1 MDVRIL
7 ETVDPATGEIV
18 SVIVAGRARAA
29 AKAEFRDRDK
39 FRRENSPKNPRHV
52 GKDSRKK
59 FRREHSSRERR
70 DPGMS
75 PREVAA
81 EQAMKEYDEHVAML
95 TKAVPDFERAID
107 RTASD
112 IAALEQESAAA
123 AKRWGK
129 DSPVYKGYQEMIAQK
144 KKDGKV
150 LISAYKDAVQ
160 TLNDL
165 GVDVPFVIY
174 VPWAFE

>member
-1 MDVRIL
+1 MDVRII
-7 ETVDPATGEIV
+7 ETIDPSTGEPV
-18 SVIVAGRARAA
+18 SVIIAGRARSA

-70 DPGMS
+70 NPGMS
-75 PREVAA
+75 PRE
-81 EQAMKEYDEHVAML
+81 
-95 TKAVPDFERAID
+95 TKAVPDLEQAID

-112 IAALEQESAAA
+112 IAALEQEFAAA

-160 TLNDL
+160 TLGDL
-165 GVDVPFVIY
+165 GVDISYTIY
-174 VPWAFE
+174 APWAFE

>member
-1 MDVRIL
+1 MDVRII
-7 ETVDPATGEIV
+7 ETIDPSTGEPV
-18 SVIVAGRARAA
+18 SVIIAGRARSA

-70 DPGMS
+70 NPGMS

-81 EQAMKEYDEHVAML
+81 EQKMREYDEHVAML

-150 LISAYKDAVQ
+150 LILAYKDAVQ

>member
-1 MDVRIL
+1 MDVRIF
-7 ETVDPATGEIV
+7 ETVDPATGEPV

-29 AKAEFRDRDK
+29 AKSEFRDRDK
-39 FRRENSPKNPRHV
+39 FRRENSPENPRHV

-81 EQAMKEYDEHVAML
+81 EQAMKDYNEYVATL
-95 TKAVPDFERAID
+95 TKAVPDLEQAID

-112 IAALEQESAAA
+112 IVVLEQESAAA
-123 AKRWGK
+123 AKRWEK
-129 DSPVYKGYQEMIAQK
+129 NSPVYKGYQEMIAQK

-160 TLNDL
+160 TLGDL
-165 GVDVPFVIY
+165 GVDISYTIY
-174 VPWAFE
+174 APWAFE

>member
-1 MDVRIL
+1 MDVRII
-7 ETVDPATGEIV
+7 ETVDPATGEPV
-18 SVIVAGRARAA
+18 SVIVAGRARLA

-39 FRRENSPKNPRHV
+39 FRRENSPKNPRHI

-81 EQAMKEYDEHVAML
+81 EQAMKEYSERVAAL
-95 TKAVPDFERAID
+95 TKAVPNLERTID
-107 RTASD
+107 KTASD
-112 IAALEQESAAA
+112 IVALEQESAAA

-129 DSPVYKGYQEMIAQK
+129 DSPVYKGYQEMIARK
-144 KKDGKV
+144 KEEGRGMV
-150 LISAYKDAVQ
+150 SAYKETVQ
-160 TLNDL
+160 ALGDL
-165 GVDVPFVIY
+165 GVDVSY
-174 VPWAFE
+174 VVYAPWAFE

>member
-1 MDVRIL
+1 MDVRIF
-7 ETVDPATGEIV
+7 ETVDPATGEPV
-18 SVIVAGRARAA
+18 SVIVAGRARSA

-75 PREVAA
+75 PREMAA
-81 EQAMKEYDEHVAML
+81 KQAMREYDEHVAML
-95 TKAVPDFERAID
+95 TKAVPDLEQAID

-112 IAALEQESAAA
+112 IVALEQESAAA

-129 DSPVYKGYQEMIAQK
+129 DSPVYKGYVATITQK

-160 TLNDL
+160 SLNDL

-174 VPWAFE
+174 APWAFE